1 MTAKTSRL
9 RALLASGEFLYM
21 PSATTPIE
29 GRLAEAAGAKVVYT
43 GGYATGASRA
53 ITEPLLTM
61 DEQVRVAGEVA
72 RAVAVPLIADAGAGF
87 GEPLHTMRT
96 VREFAAAGVAGIH
109 IEDQLF
115 PKRAHYHKYVAHAV
129 PLPEFVDKIRWACR
143 ERDRTDPDFVVIA
156 RSDTCR
162 ELGLDEAVGR
172 VNAAAEAGA
181 DLGLLFPRNDERSR
195 SRAAAGESAARL
207 GAEPRQPRRPP
218 DLRSRR
224 VAADGLPRLH
234 RRPAAARGR
243 RAFHEGGARR
253 DDANW
258 PLHRHRQQRIHR
270 PAPGDRGHDR
280 PRRLLRGRGRNRREE
295 RPLRAA
301 HSAAAGAPR
310 GAAGGRRNSSRA
322 AERRSRGGIIITK
335 SLI

>member
-1 MTAKTSRL
+1 MTTKTSQL

-29 GRLAEAAGAKVVYT
+29 GRLAEAIGVKVVYT

-72 RAVAVPLIADAGAGF
+72 RAVGVPLIADAGAGF

-115 PKRAHYHKYVAHAV
+115 PKRAHYHRYVAHAV

-143 ERDRTDPDFVVIA
+143 ERDRTDPDFVIIA

-162 ELGLDEAVGR
+162 EFGLDEAIGR
-172 VNAAAEAGA
+172 VNAAAQVGA
-181 DLGLLFPRNDERSR
+181 DLGLVFPRNDAEAEAAPK
-195 SRAAAGESAARL
+195 RAK
-207 GAEPRQPRRPP
+207 
-218 DLRSRR
+218 
-224 VAADGLPRLH
+224 LPLV
-234 RRPAAARGR
+234 
-243 RAFHEGGARR
+243 
-253 DDANW
+253 W
-258 PLHRHRQQRIHR
+258 VQ
-270 PAPGDRGHDR
+270 
-280 PRRLLRGRGRNRREE
+280 
-295 RPLRAA
+295 
-301 HSAAAGAPR
+301 
-310 GAAGGRRNSSRA
+310 
-322 AERRSRGGIIITK
+322 SRGNRDGRPIYSLPELQRMGYRACIDAQLLLGVGLHFMKEALAEMLRTGSYTGIGDNRFTTLRKEIEDMIGLDDYYEVEAKTVEK
-335 SLI
+335 SQP

>member
-29 GRLAEAAGAKVVYT
+29 GKLAERAGVKVVYT

-72 RAVAVPLIADAGAGF
+72 RAVNVPLIADAGAGF

-129 PLPEFVDKIRWACR
+129 PLPEFVDKIKWACKQ
-143 ERDRTDPDFVVIA
+143 RDQTDRDFVIIA

-162 ELGLDEAVGR
+162 EFGLDEAVAR
-172 VNAAAEAGA
+172 INATAEVGA
-181 DLGLLFPRNDERSR
+181 DLGLVFPRNDAEAEAAPK
-195 SRAAAGESAARL
+195 RAK
-207 GAEPRQPRRPP
+207 
-218 DLRSRR
+218 
-224 VAADGLPRLH
+224 V
-234 RRPAAARGR
+234 
-243 RAFHEGGARR
+243 
-253 DDANW
+253 
-258 PLHRHRQQRIHR
+258 PLVWVQ
-270 PAPGDRGHDR
+270 
-280 PRRLLRGRGRNRREE
+280 
-295 RPLRAA
+295 
-301 HSAAAGAPR
+301 
-310 GAAGGRRNSSRA
+310 
-322 AERRSRGGIIITK
+322 SRGNRDGRPIYSLLELQRMGYRACIDAQLLLGVGIHFMKAALGEMLQTGQYTGIGDNQFTALRKDIEDLIGLDTYYEVEAETVEK
-335 SLI
+335 S

>member
-1 MTAKTSRL
+1 MSAKTARL

-29 GRLAEAAGAKVVYT
+29 GRLAEAAGVKVVYT

-72 RAVAVPLIADAGAGF
+72 RAVAVPLVADAGAGF

-109 IEDQLF
+109 IEDQLY

-129 PLPEFVDKIRWACR
+129 PVAEFVGKIRFACR
-143 ERDRTDPDFVVIA
+143 ERDRTDPDFVIIA

-172 VNAAAEAGA
+172 VNAAADVGA
-181 DLGLLFPRNDERSR
+181 DLGLLFPRNDAEAE
-195 SRAAAGESAARL
+195 AA
-207 GAEPRQPRRPP
+207 
-218 DLRSRR
+218 
-224 VAADGLPRLH
+224 PRL
-234 RRPAAARGR
+234 AKV
-243 RAFHEGGARR
+243 
-253 DDANW
+253 
-258 PLHRHRQQRIHR
+258 PLVWVQ
-270 PAPGDRGHDR
+270 
-280 PRRLLRGRGRNRREE
+280 
-295 RPLRAA
+295 
-301 HSAAAGAPR
+301 
-310 GAAGGRRNSSRA
+310 
-322 AERRSRGGIIITK
+322 SRGNRDGRPIYRLDRLKAMGYRACIDAQLLLGVAVHAMQTALAEMQSNGTYTGLGDNQFTAVRQEIED
-335 SLI
+335 LIGLDDYYQIEAETVEK